1 MDGMRVLFR
10 TGKLKGSRARHVRL
24 RPDHDIAVSGG
35 LALIIIIMMR
45 FSRHI
50 RYELL
55 GVLAAHRARLAIRK
69 QSKAGTNE

>member
-35 LALIIIIMMR
+35 LALIIIIMR